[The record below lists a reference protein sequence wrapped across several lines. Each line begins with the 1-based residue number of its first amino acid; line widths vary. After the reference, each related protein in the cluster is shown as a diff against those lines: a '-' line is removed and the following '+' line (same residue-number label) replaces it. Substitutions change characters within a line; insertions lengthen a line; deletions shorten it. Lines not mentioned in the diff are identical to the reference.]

1 MSAYSIKLPPEF
13 RPALQAMA
21 GRHQQRIQ
29 ERDGIIAEVSPTS
42 LAVSAVR
49 SMILADDPAAFERKR
64 EPEVA
69 EVDTE
74 ETQDSLP
81 EVLQP
86 E

>member
-21 GRHQQRIQ
+21 MRHQQRIQ
-29 ERDGIIAEVSPTS
+29 ERDGLLVEVSPTS
-42 LAVSAVR
+42 LAVASVR
-49 SMILADDPAAFERKR
+49 AMILSDDPAAFERKR
-64 EPEVA
+64 EPEATEA
-69 EVDTE
+69 ELE
-74 ETQDSLP
+74 PPQDSSA

>member
-21 GRHQQRIQ
+21 SRHQQRIQ

-64 EPEVA
+64 DPEVA
-69 EVDTE
+69 EVELTE
-74 ETQDSLP
+74 PDVSCTDDLP
-81 EVLQP
+81 P

>member
-21 GRHQQRIQ
+21 MRHQQRIH

-49 SMILADDPAAFERKR
+49 SMILADDPAAFERTR
-64 EPEVA
+64 EPEATEA
-69 EVDTE
+69 EPE
-74 ETQDSLP
+74 PPQDSAA

>member
-64 EPEVA
+64 EPEA
-69 EVDTE
+69 TEVEPE
-74 ETQDSLP
+74 EP
-81 EVLQP
+81 EVSCTDDLQP

>member
-21 GRHQQRIQ
+21 SRHQQRIQ

-49 SMILADDPAAFERKR
+49 SMILSDDPAAFERKR
-64 EPEVA
+64 EPEA
-69 EVDTE
+69 EPVE
-74 ETQDSLP
+74 PVEP
-81 EVLQP
+81 EVSCADDLP
-86 E
+86 PR